1 MDKNQAIKLIQDT
14 FQSPFEDNR
23 FKLFI
28 KNLLKKIEETPST
41 IYRGNIIPDSYEPYI
56 QVMKRIGKYTDNEN
70 NRIDILVIHLKKETS
85 LERARSMQRNFI
97 AWYLNGSRGGELKD
111 AALVAF
117 ISPDQD
123 DWRFSLVK
131 MDYKFNETAA
141 GKVKVKEE
149 FTPARRFSFLV
160 GENES
165 SHTAQSKLV
174 PYLEDDSYN
183 PTLKDMEE
191 SFNIEKVTKEFF
203 EKYRNLFLE
212 VRAS

>member
-131 MDYKFNETAA
+131 MDYKFTETAA